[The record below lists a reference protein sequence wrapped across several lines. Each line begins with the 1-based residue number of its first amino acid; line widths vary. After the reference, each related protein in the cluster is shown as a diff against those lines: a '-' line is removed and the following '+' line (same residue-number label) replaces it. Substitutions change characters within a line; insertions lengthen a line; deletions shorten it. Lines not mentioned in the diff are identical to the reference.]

1 MWSLA
6 RVHFFDELVISLPS
20 IPFQWLFRLLLSD
33 LRQSWRIVYQKVC
46 LDVKMAEP
54 AG

>member
-1 MWSLA
+1 MWYLA
-6 RVHFFDELVISLPS
+6 DVCFFDELVISLPS
-20 IPFQWLFRLLLSD
+20 IPFQSLFRLLLSD
-33 LRQSWRIVYQKVC
+33 LWQSWHIGYQKLC